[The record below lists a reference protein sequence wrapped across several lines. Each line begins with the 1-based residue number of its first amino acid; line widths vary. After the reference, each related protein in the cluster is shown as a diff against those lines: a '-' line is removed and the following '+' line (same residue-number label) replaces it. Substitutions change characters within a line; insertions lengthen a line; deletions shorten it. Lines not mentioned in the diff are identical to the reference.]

1 MKTMLPIM
9 VLVSSLVGSASAGDI
24 YGSIKLNGSIPL
36 NGSIRLN
43 RPSVNSYPRQYAYPR
58 RLGWS
63 FQDGYLNQYKRQVDL
78 EYKRLQKSYELH
90 PYDVLR
96 MHGIPAPQKGG
107 IMGY

>member
-1 MKTMLPIM
+1 MKTMLPII
-9 VLVSSLVGSASAGDI
+9 VLMSSLAGSASAIEPIPSLQHPG
-24 YGSIKLNGSIPL
+24 IKRIPM
-36 NGSIRLN
+36 GT
-43 RPSVNSYPRQYAYPR
+43 RPSVNQYPYQYAYPR

-90 PYDVLR
+90 PFDVLKL
-96 MHGIPAPQKGG
+96 HGLPAPTKGG

>member
-9 VLVSSLVGSASAGDI
+9 VLVSSLVGSASAIDVIPSLRNPG
-24 YGSIKLNGSIPL
+24 IKRIPM
-36 NGSIRLN
+36 GMN
-43 RPSVNSYPRQYAYPR
+43 RPSVNSYPYNYSYPR

-90 PYDVLR
+90 PYDVLKL
-96 MHGIPAPQKGG
+96 HGFSTPTKGG
-107 IMGY
+107 NLGF

>member
-9 VLVSSLVGSASAGDI
+9 VLVSSLVGSASAIEPIQYPG
-24 YGSIKLNGSIPL
+24 
-36 NGSIRLN
+36 IRRVPMGMN
-43 RPSVNSYPRQYAYPR
+43 RPSVNSYPYQYAYPR
-58 RLGWS
+58 RLNWS
-63 FQDGYLNQYKRQVDL
+63 MNDGYLNQYRRQVDL

-107 IMGY
+107 IFGY

>member
-1 MKTMLPIM
+1 MKTMLPII
-9 VLVSSLVGSASAGDI
+9 VLVSSLAGSASAI
-24 YGSIKLNGSIPL
+24 EPIQYGG
-36 NGSIRLN
+36 IRRVPMGMN
-43 RPSVNSYPRQYAYPR
+43 RPSVNQYPYNYSYPR

-107 IMGY
+107 IFGY

>member
-9 VLVSSLVGSASAGDI
+9 VLVSSLVGSASAIEPIPSLANPG
-24 YGSIKLNGSIPL
+24 IKRIPM
-36 NGSIRLN
+36 GMN
-43 RPSVNSYPRQYAYPR
+43 RPSVNSYPYQYAYPR

-63 FQDGYLNQYKRQVDL
+63 LQDGYLNQYRRQVDL

-107 IMGY
+107 IFGY